1 MKRYSLKCV
10 KECLSSDENGLTSYL
25 ACLRTCDD
33 EDQDGDEDGDEDV
46 SVTDDN
52 DNVEGDESVE
62 DDNDDD
68 VNNDDGDVVYY

>member
-10 KECLSSDENGLTSYL
+10 NHCLSSDENGLTSYL

-33 EDQDGDEDGDEDV
+33 EDQDGDEDV

-52 DNVEGDESVE
+52 ENGDGDESVE

-68 VNNDDGDVVYY
+68 VNNDYGDVVYY